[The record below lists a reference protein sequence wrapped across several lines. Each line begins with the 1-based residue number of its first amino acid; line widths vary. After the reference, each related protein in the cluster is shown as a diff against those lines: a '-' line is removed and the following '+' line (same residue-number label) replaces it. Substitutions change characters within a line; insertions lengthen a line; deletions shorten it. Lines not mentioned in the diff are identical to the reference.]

1 MIDEI
6 YFFKEEANFG
16 LLVKYYR
23 HKLQKGFL
31 SRDNPPDDEETKV
44 SPNPFSARTIH
55 FSNSIPLQSMSS
67 FLNKLE
73 NHQDLEG
80 SIIRATKIHKVL
92 KAMIRLS
99 SIPLDETY
107 KFKERCVALLALWN
121 KTLSDDP
128 SAAAEANE
136 GAEGTEPKTNGVGGE
151 DHTAENGEKADEKDA
166 EAAAAPEEKESTL
179 EGKIGT
185 NVEGEKEAEKGTE
198 DDAVMEDVKETDAPD
213 VENKPE
219 EAYVPPAEPVEAS
232 A

>member
-1 MIDEI
+1 
-6 YFFKEEANFG
+6 
-16 LLVKYYR
+16 
-23 HKLQKGFL
+23 
-31 SRDNPPDDEETKV
+31 
-44 SPNPFSARTIH
+44 
-55 FSNSIPLQSMSS
+55 MSS

-107 KFKERCVALLALWN
+107 HFKDRCVALLALWN

-136 GAEGTEPKTNGVGGE
+136 GADAAEPKTNGISGDSHVTG
-151 DHTAENGEKADEKDA
+151 NGEKASEQDA
-166 EAAAAPEEKESTL
+166 EAAAAPEIKESAL
-179 EGKIGT
+179 EEKIGT
-185 NVEGEKEAEKGTE
+185 NVEGEKEAGSGIEGKDTTM
-198 DDAVMEDVKETDAPD
+198 DDAKETDAPD
-213 VENKPE
+213 IENKPE
-219 EAYVPPAEPVEAS
+219 DGYVPPAEPLEAS

>member
-1 MIDEI
+1 
-6 YFFKEEANFG
+6 
-16 LLVKYYR
+16 
-23 HKLQKGFL
+23 
-31 SRDNPPDDEETKV
+31 
-44 SPNPFSARTIH
+44 
-55 FSNSIPLQSMSS
+55 MSS

-107 KFKERCVALLALWN
+107 HFKDRCVALLALWN

-136 GAEGTEPKTNGVGGE
+136 GVEAAEPKTNGVAGE
-151 DHTAENGEKADEKDA
+151 NHVAENGEKASEKDA
-166 EAAAAPEEKESTL
+166 EAAAAPEVKESTL

-185 NVEGEKEAEKGTE
+185 NIEGEKEAETGAE
-198 DDAVMEDVKETDAPD
+198 GEDAIMDDAKETDAPD

-219 EAYVPPAEPVEAS
+219 DAYVPPAEPVEAS